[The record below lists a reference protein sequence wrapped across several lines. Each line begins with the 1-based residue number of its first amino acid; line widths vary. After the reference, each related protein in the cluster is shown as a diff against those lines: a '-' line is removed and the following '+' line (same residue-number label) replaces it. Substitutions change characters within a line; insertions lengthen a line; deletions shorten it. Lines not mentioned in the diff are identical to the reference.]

1 MDSRHHQRGSAT
13 IYSVAERAGV
23 SIASV
28 SRVLQGSAKV
38 SDRTRDKVL
47 AAVEQLDYLPH
58 GGARSLAASRHEA
71 QGLVLPELT
80 GPYFAELLMGF
91 ESRSA
96 ELGHSVVLRQL
107 VGSGDPRTALRG
119 LAARVDGIAVLASA
133 ALPERLVHDLRAQR
147 PVVVLAG
154 EASDDAHSVRVENS
168 STAGDLTTHLFE
180 HGRTRLLFVGDPD
193 HAPDVADRYR
203 GFREAHERRGLLA
216 PPAVRVPFR
225 EEAGRDVARRWL
237 AGALGADALFC
248 ANDEIALSVH
258 RAVQEAGY
266 VVPTD
271 LAVVGFDDVMASRF
285 VRPGLTT
292 VRQPVRRLGQLAAER
307 LHALVAG
314 GDLPAE
320 QGVLPTEL
328 VLRGSCGCSDPAP

>member
-1 MDSRHHQRGSAT
+1 MQSRSHQSGAT

-38 SDRTRDKVL
+38 SDRTREKVL

-91 ESRSA
+91 EARSA

-107 VGSGDPRTALRG
+107 VGNGDPRTALRG

-154 EASDDAHSVRVENS
+154 EASDDPHSVRAENGV
-168 STAGDLTTHLFE
+168 AAADLTTHLLE

-193 HAPDVADRYR
+193 DAPDVADRYR
-203 GFREAHERRGLLA
+203 GFRAAHEHRGVEPA
-216 PPAVRVPFR
+216 DAVRVPFR

-237 AGALGADALFC
+237 AGELQADALCC
-248 ANDEIALSVH
+248 ANDEIALSVQ

-266 VVPTD
+266 DVPGD
-271 LAVVGFDDVMASRF
+271 LAVVGFDDVMAARF

-292 VRQPVRRLGQLAAER
+292 VRQPVRRLGEAAAER
-307 LHALVAG
+307 LHALVVG
-314 GDLPAE
+314 GELPTA

-328 VLRGSCGCSDPAP
+328 VVRGSCGCPDPAP